1 VTRRCRCASSRWL
14 WCGGTACPRWRRGE
28 GAAEEKGTGGAGG
41 PRATQELGLGFGGC
55 PLYSGGATLAC
66 GPGAGGVAGDLGG
79 GLLRRGRKRRG
90 GRSADAWGPTVRG
103 RRGRAGEGERARA
116 EGERWAGARPT
127 REKERE
133 GGWSSGLAHAGRR
146 GKRRE
151 GERDGP
157 REEPAH
163 GLWLL
168 SFFSFSFSILKHSNK
183 TIRIQMQIEF
193 KPMNSTQIK

>member
-1 VTRRCRCASSRWL
+1 
-14 WCGGTACPRWRRGE
+14 
-28 GAAEEKGTGGAGG
+28 
-41 PRATQELGLGFGGC
+41 
-55 PLYSGGATLAC
+55 
-66 GPGAGGVAGDLGG
+66 
-79 GLLRRGRKRRG
+79 
-90 GRSADAWGPTVRG
+90 
-103 RRGRAGEGERARA
+103 
-116 EGERWAGARPT
+116 
-127 REKERE
+127 
-133 GGWSSGLAHAGRR
+133 LAHAGRR